1 MYHGGKSRINVLKAT
16 NPETGESKYYC
27 ECGGWY
33 YYRGSSLF
41 GGMAI
46 PINYKSLIS
55 LRINKHEEKLL
66 LLCLRTGGFTKIERF
81 AKYV

>member
-27 ECGGWY
+27 DCGGGY
-33 YYRGSSLF
+33 YYRGSSSY
-41 GGMAI
+41 GGLS
-46 PINYKSLIS
+46 NFSSYRSLIS
-55 LRINKHEEKLL
+55 LVQRRAEKPLL
-66 LLCLRTGGFTKIERF
+66 SHLRMFGFTKIERF